1 MDETDFA
8 QQREL
13 MVEHQLKRRGITD
26 SKVLDGFRNIPR
38 HRFIDKRL
46 HDSAYA
52 DHPLPIGDGQTI
64 SQPYMVALMTQCLE
78 LRGGERVL
86 EIGTGS
92 GYQAAI
98 LASIAAEVYTVER
111 IAALSEKS
119 RAILREL
126 GYNNVH
132 FLVGD
137 GTMGWPEEAP
147 FEGIIVT
154 AGAPRV
160 PEPLVQQ
167 LAEGGR
173 LVIPVGGGWSQDL
186 LIVRKKKGKV
196 MEEVVCGC
204 IFVPLVGEHG
214 WKA

>member
-1 MDETDFA
+1 
-8 QQREL
+8 
-13 MVEHQLKRRGITD
+13 
-26 SKVLDGFRNIPR
+26 
-38 HRFIDKRL
+38 
-46 HDSAYA
+46 
-52 DHPLPIGDGQTI
+52 
-64 SQPYMVALMTQCLE
+64 MVALMTQCLE